1 MNISTNSKRKSRL
14 NFKSMKIKEFF
25 RLLTLHGLFFVLGT
39 LIFIS
44 LFHSSLFKSINVFF
58 YRGIILL
65 LTSCVIMTF
74 LQYTFKH
81 IVAKTSFSYRDLILS
96 IVVIFSFNLVFFT
109 HLPVTAE
116 RSVSVFMLGYM
127 DSNPNITMN
136 NKEMSNLFYNKY
148 LNEYGEISRRFNE
161 QIVSGNI
168 IQTGDGYKITRQGQF
183 LMKIY
188 RFIASIFAV
197 DKKLVSPTY

>member
-1 MNISTNSKRKSRL
+1 
-14 NFKSMKIKEFF
+14 MKIKEFF
-25 RLLTLHGLFFVLGT
+25 RLLALHGLFFVLGT

-74 LQYTFKH
+74 LQYIFKN
-81 IVAKTSFSYRDLILS
+81 IVAETSFSYRDLILS

-109 HLPVTAE
+109 HLPVTAD
-116 RSVSVFMLGYM
+116 RSVSIFMLGYM
-127 DSNPNITMN
+127 DSNPNTTMT
-136 NKEMSNLFYNKY
+136 NKEMSNLFSSKY
-148 LNEYGEISRRFNE
+148 LYEYGEINRRFNE
-161 QIVSGNI
+161 QVVSGNI
-168 IQTGDGYKITRQGQF
+168 IQAVDGYKITKQGQF

-188 RFIASIFAV
+188 RFIADIFAV
-197 DKKLVSPTY
+197 DKKLVSPTDIQK